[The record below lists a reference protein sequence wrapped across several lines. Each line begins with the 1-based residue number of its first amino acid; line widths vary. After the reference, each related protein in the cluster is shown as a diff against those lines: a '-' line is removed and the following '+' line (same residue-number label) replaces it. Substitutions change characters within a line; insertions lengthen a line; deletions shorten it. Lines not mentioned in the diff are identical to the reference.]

1 MGDRKPPTQADD
13 ERETLL
19 GLLQFQRESLVRKAE
34 GITDEQARWSPVP
47 TGTSLLWLVRHV
59 TMAESIWIL
68 HRFAGEPRSV
78 VASDRLVD
86 GDTVADAVAD
96 YRAMWERVDAVAE
109 AASQDDHGHTPT
121 ADQPINHP
129 WVLAHLLEE
138 TARHAGHADLIREQ
152 IDGSVGR

>member
-109 AASQDDHGHTPT
+109 AASLDDLCHSPT
-121 ADQPINHP
+121 ADQPINLR